1 MTEQERNAALVARYK
16 AGDQEAGNEL
26 ITANEGLVRAIAKR
40 NAVRMGLARRDP
52 LNDDVLQE
60 ARLGILCALQTY
72 DPTQSQFTTFAT
84 PWIMRQVWSFLRS
97 ELGTIRVPYV
107 RKTGTDSLALAN
119 AVRGKRAA
127 GGTLNNIDKMFA
139 EPSDMLEIAEE
150 KTNQLRQTVNAMRYL
165 NKSQQKR
172 IQAFLN
178 GNGKA
183 PARVSRKI
191 WKKGMAC
198 SVKTMREV
206 LAVRGDMPEVKW

>member
-1 MTEQERNAALVARYK
+1 MNQERNAALIACYK
-16 AGDQEAGNEL
+16 AGDRESGNEL
-26 ITANEGLVRAIAKR
+26 ITANEGLIRAIAKR
-40 NAVRMGLARRDP
+40 NAVRMGLAHRDP

-60 ARLGILCALQTY
+60 ARLGILRALQTY

-84 PWIMRQVWSFLRS
+84 FWIIRQVRSFLRS

-107 RKTGTDSLALAN
+107 CKTSTDSWSQAN

-127 GGTLNNIDKMFA
+127 GGTLNDIDKMFA
-139 EPSDMLEIAEE
+139 EPNDILENAEE
-150 KTNQLRQTVNAMRYL
+150 KTNQLRQTVNAMQHL
-165 NKSQQKR
+165 NRSQQKR

-183 PARVSRKI
+183 PARVSYKI